1 MQEKCRPQL
10 YRTINTPAVITV
22 AGHPQTLHG
31 SAVPSQCVTVTV
43 PSALRPGAEHLII
56 EDAKTNA
63 RYRCAEDHQDLE
75 VVPSKNLQIENPQ
88 AKEAH
93 ARSDQNKEQ
102 FSHASVPCMSP
113 LRAAYAITTVS
124 KRWHRRHTTALA
136 FWKRKA
142 PRPLRCCT
150 YGRCPLWGRFTA
162 VV

>member
-63 RYRCAEDHQDLE
+63 RYRSAEDHQDLE
-75 VVPSKNLQIENPQ
+75 VVPGKNLQIENPQ

-142 PRPLRCCT
+142 PRPLRC
-150 YGRCPLWGRFTA
+150 
-162 VV
+162 